1 MAALPDGVAVVK
13 FNDDQ
18 LIVASVEATEQ
29 AKEAKQIAAKY
40 KYKLITCDIGEETWN
55 KCKMLF
61 TLWRHLVPVLLLEK
75 LCTL

>member
-1 MAALPDGVAVVK
+1 MAASPDGVAVVK

-40 KYKLITCDIGEETWN
+40 KY
-55 KCKMLF
+55 
-61 TLWRHLVPVLLLEK
+61 
-75 LCTL
+75 